1 MWPDD
6 KVLNSKQNNTIIK
19 RQNQVINLK
28 KNKRKFQAWRNFKIH
43 KLEGKR
49 LSVLKELYYGNINPH
64 EKRVI
69 SNLEF
74 EKHVKVILE
83 NEEKLSKTLKNEE
96 K

>member
-1 MWPDD
+1 M
-6 KVLNSKQNNTIIK
+6 
-19 RQNQVINLK
+19 
-28 KNKRKFQAWRNFKIH
+28 
-43 KLEGKR
+43 
-49 LSVLKELYYGNINPH
+49 SVLKELYYGNINPH

-96 K
+96 KYFLNSY